1 MDYEFLRK
9 QIAGKKSRIGL
20 IGATRGYGYTL
31 LSQIMKVDCLEL
43 RAICSRHTDA
53 CMEVLREFGYPQKRA
68 ALCETVEQVH
78 NAPENAVIVVS
89 DYRLLTE
96 CGIDSLVE
104 CTGNTSVGSE
114 IAVLALEKRINVYMV
129 SKETD
134 SVCGPMLNQI
144 AAEHGAVYAL
154 VNGDQPRNLLDLYS
168 WAKLCGL
175 EIIAAGKSSEYD
187 FIWDYNTNYFYYDD
201 GREKKEELIPELA
214 DCWRYSDARTLAE
227 RRSLLQKY
235 TRIIS
240 ADLCEMNLVSNV
252 TGFTPAVET
261 MHYPIVKISELADVF
276 IPREDGGILERTG
289 VIDVFYHLRAPDEAS
304 FAGGEFVIVKCK
316 NDTVWETLKGKGH
329 VVSRNQKYAC
339 LYFPYHLMGV
349 ETPVSIILGDFLGIG
364 THQECRHVSVLVGIA
379 RQELPAGTYL
389 RVEGHHHE
397 IRNVMPALVARE
409 DAEGLAPFYLL
420 NEQTLL
426 RDIRAGEPIPSSAV
440 ELSGLP
446 AYELYKRGLELPLC
460 GNS

>member
-1 MDYEFLRK
+1 MDYEYLRR

-31 LSQIMKVDCLEL
+31 LSQIMKVDCIEL
-43 RAICSRHTDA
+43 RVMCSRHVDA
-53 CMEVLREFGYPQKRA
+53 CTRVLEEFGYSQA
-68 ALCETVEQVH
+68 QIALCETADQVH
-78 NAPENAVIVVS
+78 SAPEGTVIVVS
-89 DYRLLTE
+89 DHRLLAE
-96 CGIDSLVE
+96 SNINSLVE

-114 IAVLALEKRINVYMV
+114 IAVLALTRRINVYMV

-187 FIWDYNTNYFYYDD
+187 FVWDYNTNYFYYDD
-201 GREKKEELIPELA
+201 GCEKKEECIPELA
-214 DCWRYSDARTLAE
+214 ACWRYSDARTLSE
-227 RRSLLQKY
+227 RKRLLKKY
-235 TRIIS
+235 TRVIS

-252 TGFTPAVET
+252 TGLTPALET
-261 MHYPIVKISELADVF
+261 MHYPIVKTNELADVF
-276 IPREDGGILERTG
+276 IPREDGGILDRTD
-289 VIDVFYHLRAPDEAS
+289 VIDVFYQLRAPDEAS

-316 NDTVWETLKGKGH
+316 NETVWETLKGKGH
-329 VVSRNQKYAC
+329 LVSRNQKYAC

-349 ETPVSIILGDFLGIG
+349 ETPVSIILGDFMGIG
-364 THQECRHVSVLVGIA
+364 THRECRHVSVLVGIA
-379 RQELPAGTYL
+379 QQDLPKGTCL

-397 IRNVMPALVARE
+397 IRGVMPALLARE

-420 NEQTLL
+420 NERTVL
-426 RDIRAGEPIPSSAV
+426 RDIKAGEPIPCSAV
-440 ELSGLP
+440 NLSGLP
-446 AYELYKRGLELPLC
+446 AYELYKQGLELK
-460 GNS
+460 NI